1 MAKELNVAGIR
12 IERLADGSAR
22 LTHPSGAVVIETKEQ
37 RDARTVER
45 KARIIGLQAALQ
57 ADADF
62 AALTSDG
69 GQEQPARDLPA

>member
-1 MAKELNVAGIR
+1 MTTEKPKTLDVAGIR

-37 RDARTVER
+37 RDARTVEL
-45 KARIIGLQAALQ
+45 KARLIELQAALQ

-62 AALTSDG
+62 AALTSDSG
-69 GQEQPARDLPA
+69 

>member
-1 MAKELNVAGIR
+1 MTTEKPKTLDVAGIR

-22 LTHPSGAVVIETKEQ
+22 LMHPSGAVVIETKEQ
-37 RDARTVER
+37 RDARTVEL
-45 KARIIGLQAALQ
+45 KARIIELQAALQ

-69 GQEQPARDLPA
+69 G

>member
-1 MAKELNVAGIR
+1 MTTEKSKTLDVAGIR

-37 RDARTVER
+37 RDARTVEL
-45 KARIIGLQAALQ
+45 KARIIELQAALQ

-69 GQEQPARDLPA
+69 G